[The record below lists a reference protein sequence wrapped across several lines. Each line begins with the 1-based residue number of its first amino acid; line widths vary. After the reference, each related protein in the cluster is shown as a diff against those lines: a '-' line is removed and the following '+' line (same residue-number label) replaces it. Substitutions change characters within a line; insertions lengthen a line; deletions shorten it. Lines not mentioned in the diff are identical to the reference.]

1 VSTRRKKKWKV
12 STNPLKYIPVGAIV
26 TGSVGAFVA
35 PVAKPKE

>member
-12 STNPLKYIPVGAIV
+12 STNLLKNIPVGATV

-35 PVAKPKE
+35 VAKPKE

>member
-35 PVAKPKE
+35 PVSKPKE

>member
-1 VSTRRKKKWKV
+1 VNSFIKPFVK
-12 STNPLKYIPVGAIV
+12 NIPVGAIV

>member
-1 VSTRRKKKWKV
+1 VK
-12 STNPLKYIPVGAIV
+12 NIPVGAIV